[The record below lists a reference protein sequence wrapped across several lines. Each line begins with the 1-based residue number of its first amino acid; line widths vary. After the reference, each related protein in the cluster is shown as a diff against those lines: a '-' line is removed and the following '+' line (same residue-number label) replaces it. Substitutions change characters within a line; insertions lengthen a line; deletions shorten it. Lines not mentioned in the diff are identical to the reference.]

1 MKSLMNWNLDTTTP
15 TNELVKI
22 ILISYGTLSSS
33 RFNKSKQRY
42 HLPFFRKWWRQKVQQ
57 CTVAWYY
64 VVVHLHDNRNML
76 SKLGL
81 LMSDPD
87 FYIRLSTDSASSAI
101 VTMAMVPESP
111 ESSTINSSVTKLQ
124 PRRETSLPCQHST
137 FDHWYCLPTQANTM
151 PRKVLWTTNTTRL
164 TILYICWNLE
174 DLSHQNH
181 QHKNFALLP
190 YTDCHTTCIC
200 MLGKANNKIDKI

>member
-1 MKSLMNWNLDTTTP
+1 MTYPLWGTAIGTTSP
-15 TNELVKI
+15 LN
-22 ILISYGTLSSS
+22 YLSSNS
-33 RFNKSKQRY
+33 NIFIISFALIQSHFSKSKQRY

-64 VVVHLHDNRNML
+64 VVVHLQDNRNML

-124 PRRETSLPCQHST
+124 PRRETSLPCQHFAVNNRYFIYIYIT
-137 FDHWYCLPTQANTM
+137 KHHVNPKRIFYKQPTLPN
-151 PRKVLWTTNTTRL
+151 W
-164 TILYICWNLE
+164 
-174 DLSHQNH
+174 
-181 QHKNFALLP
+181 
-190 YTDCHTTCIC
+190 
-200 MLGKANNKIDKI
+200 